1 MILSASYHQFS
12 HNMVFLIFIFLTAVK
27 GPLLVSEEGIFG
39 FPFKVL
45 IKIMQSK

>member
-12 HNMVFLIFIFLTAVK
+12 HNMVFLIFPTAVK
-27 GPLLVSEEGIFG
+27 WTLLVSEEGLFG

-45 IKIMQSK
+45 IKIMQSQ